1 MAYPISKAQ
10 EKVLAALGL
19 TANDFGEAEALFERI
34 GIIVKSKRG
43 VPVVSLRKRQ
53 GGGFSDDGDGFVF
66 DIERDEIDLS
76 PLKQWMEA

>member
-1 MAYPISKAQ
+1 MAYTIGKAQ

-19 TANDFGEAEALFERI
+19 EAADFGEAEALFERI

-53 GGGFSDDGDGFVF
+53 GGGFSDEGDGFVY
-66 DIERDEIDLS
+66 DIAYDDVDLS
-76 PLKQWMEA
+76 PLAEWMEA